1 MDIYDIIN
9 MVNDDL
15 AAMSNEVHVDID
27 QLVVEFQKSI
37 ENNDK
42 QWIAVAMKLQTA
54 IGTYDGMLQLLGAQN
69 AMELARTLVDID
81 LLARS
86 QDGKQASRSR
96 LVDTAYLVCY
106 RYFASHDIL
115 ERCFAAIEILGI
127 VQRAGDRLFETYKVI
142 NHVEERQIFFGQI
155 LLAFAPYILFMQEV
169 YPEFVDKQL
178 VAMCKQM
185 TDVFP
190 GTDEYRKKLLP
201 NMEIFA
207 DFIEKDM
214 NSQ

>member
-1 MDIYDIIN
+1 MDIYEIIN

-54 IGTYDGMLQLLGAQN
+54 IGTYDGMRQLLGAQN

-86 QDGKQASRSR
+86 QDGKHASRSR

-115 ERCFAAIEILGI
+115 ERCFAAIEIIGI

-142 NHVEERQIFFGQI
+142 NHVEEQHVFFGQV
-155 LLAFAPYILFMQEV
+155 LLAFAPYILFMQKV
-169 YPEFVDKQL
+169 YPKFVDNKL
-178 VAMCKQM
+178 AAMCKKM

-190 GTDEYRKKLLP
+190 GTDECRQELLP
-201 NMEIFA
+201 KMESFA
-207 DFIEKDM
+207 DFIEEDLKL
-214 NSQ
+214 Q